1 MRTRNMKADLI
12 AKIEEIRTMDS
23 TEIGYAV
30 NMIIDDLLS
39 SRVSVRCQVAT
50 SDRCPV
56 PAYDSATDGD
66 YSAFLVANNC
76 D

>member
-1 MRTRNMKADLI
+1 MTRNMKAELI
-12 AKIEEIRTMDS
+12 AKIEEMRTMDS

-30 NMIIDDLLS
+30 SMIVDELLS
-39 SRVSVRCQVAT
+39 SRVSVRCQVT
-50 SDRCPV
+50 KSDRCPV
-56 PAYDSATDGD
+56 PAYKSATDGD